1 MFHDARITFV
11 NNPAP
16 PSEGC
21 TLTQGWY
28 KTHSSQW
35 PSGALTPSTP
45 FDGGASLLTILNTPP
60 KGSQYIILAHQY
72 ITALLNIQGGA
83 SVTPEVQDA
92 LDTAADY
99 FAGGGAGTGDSTV
112 DISGVS
118 TILDNYNN
126 GLVGPGHCDD

>member
-1 MFHDARITFV
+1 MFHDARVTFV

-16 PSEGC
+16 PEEEGC

-35 PSGALTPSTP
+35 PSGTLTPSTS
-45 FDGGASLLTILNTPP
+45 FDGGVSLLTILNTPP

-99 FAGGGAGTGDSTV
+99 FAGGGNGAGDSSV
-112 DISGVS
+112 DITGVS
-118 TILDNYNN
+118 TILDDYNN
-126 GLVGPGHCDD
+126 GLVGPGHCD